1 MKPEAIHPVPQ
12 LRPAAISVRQPAHAP
27 VEISVVAPVHNEA
40 PGLAEFFARLI
51 PVLDGL
57 GTSYEI
63 ICVDDGSSDDSLE
76 RLLELR
82 EPIPALKVLSL
93 SRNFGKDV
101 AVSAGFDYARG
112 AAVVPI
118 DAELQDSP
126 ELIGRMVAKW
136 REGYDVVYATRGR
149 RAGESWFRRIT
160 ARYFYRVLDRITDIP
175 IPHDTGDFRLLDRR
189 VVDVLVRLP
198 ERTRF
203 MKGLFAW
210 VGFKQVE
217 LLAAVEFCAR
227 CHHVVQLASAQGLE
241 LCRLR
246 DRALFVSVR
255 GFSRRSENNSRR
267 RRPRLY
273 IADGGGAVLRRR
285 ATYHARHHR
294 RVHGAHVQRSEGPS
308 ALPRARRLGL
318 RRPVA
323 RDGPATLSADG
334 RGRRYA
340 LVVRLAPRDLRAHD
354 RAAQLATLRR
364 DSRARLRHGRK
375 FRDAGASRQALR
387 DGFRRNGATL
397 RGLTRDGRTRSR
409 PSPGSHPV
417 R

>member
-12 LRPAAISVRQPAHAP
+12 PRPAAISVRQPAHAP

-118 DAELQDSP
+118 DADLQDSP

-210 VGFKQVE
+210 VGFKQTALMFDREPRHTGASKWSYWRLWNFALDAITSFSSLPLRVWSYAGFVIA
-217 LLAAVEFCAR
+217 LFSFLYAVFLAGLKIIRGVDVPGYISLMVVVLFFGG
-227 CHHVVQLASAQGLE
+227 VQLITLGIIGEYMARMYNEVKG
-241 LCRLR
+241 
-246 DRALFVSVR
+246 
-255 GFSRRSENNSRR
+255 
-267 RRPRLY
+267 RPLY
-273 IADGGGAVLRRR
+273 
-285 ATYHARHHR
+285 
-294 RVHGAHVQRSEGPS
+294 
-308 ALPRARRLGL
+308 
-318 RRPVA
+318 
-323 RDGPATLSADG
+323 
-334 RGRRYA
+334 
-340 LVVRLAPRDLRAHD
+340 LV
-354 RAAQLATLRR
+354 
-364 DSRARLRHGRK
+364 
-375 FRDAGASRQALR
+375 RDAW
-387 DGFRRNGATL
+387 GF
-397 RGLTRDGRTRSR
+397 DDK
-409 PSPGSHPV
+409 
-417 R
+417 

>member
-1 MKPEAIHPVPQ
+1 MKQEAIHPVPQ

-82 EPIPALKVLSL
+82 ERVPALKVLSL

-118 DAELQDSP
+118 DADLQDSP

-210 VGFKQVE
+210 VGFKQTALMFDREPRHAGTSKWSYWRLWNFALDAITSFSSLPLRVWSYAGFVIA
-217 LLAAVEFCAR
+217 LFSFLYAVFLAGLKIIRGVDVPGYISLMVVVLFFGG
-227 CHHVVQLASAQGLE
+227 VQLITLGIIGEYMARMYNEVKG
-241 LCRLR
+241 
-246 DRALFVSVR
+246 
-255 GFSRRSENNSRR
+255 
-267 RRPRLY
+267 RPLY
-273 IADGGGAVLRRR
+273 
-285 ATYHARHHR
+285 
-294 RVHGAHVQRSEGPS
+294 
-308 ALPRARRLGL
+308 
-318 RRPVA
+318 
-323 RDGPATLSADG
+323 
-334 RGRRYA
+334 
-340 LVVRLAPRDLRAHD
+340 LV
-354 RAAQLATLRR
+354 
-364 DSRARLRHGRK
+364 
-375 FRDAGASRQALR
+375 RDAW
-387 DGFRRNGATL
+387 GF
-397 RGLTRDGRTRSR
+397 DDQ
-409 PSPGSHPV
+409 
-417 R
+417 

>member
-1 MKPEAIHPVPQ
+1 MPRRGEPMKPEAIHPVSQ

-82 EPIPALKVLSL
+82 DRMPALKVLSL

-101 AVSAGFDYARG
+101 AISAGFDYARG

-118 DAELQDSP
+118 DADLQDPP
-126 ELIGRMVAKW
+126 ELIERMVAKW

-149 RAGESWFRRIT
+149 RAGESWFKRMT

-210 VGFKQVE
+210 VGFKQTALMFDREPRHTGTSKWSYWRLWNFALDAITSFSSLPLRVWSYAGFVIA
-217 LLAAVEFCAR
+217 LFSFLYAVFLAGLKIIRGVDVPGYISLMVVVLFFGG
-227 CHHVVQLASAQGLE
+227 VQLITLGIIGEYMARMYNEVKGRPLY
-241 LCRLR
+241 L
-246 DRALFVSVR
+246 VSDAW
-255 GFSRRSENNSRR
+255 GF
-267 RRPRLY
+267 
-273 IADGGGAVLRRR
+273 D
-285 ATYHARHHR
+285 
-294 RVHGAHVQRSEGPS
+294 
-308 ALPRARRLGL
+308 
-318 RRPVA
+318 
-323 RDGPATLSADG
+323 D
-334 RGRRYA
+334 
-340 LVVRLAPRDLRAHD
+340 
-354 RAAQLATLRR
+354 
-364 DSRARLRHGRK
+364 K
-375 FRDAGASRQALR
+375 
-387 DGFRRNGATL
+387 
-397 RGLTRDGRTRSR
+397 
-409 PSPGSHPV
+409 
-417 R
+417 

>member
-118 DAELQDSP
+118 DADLQDSP

-210 VGFKQVE
+210 VGFKQTALMFDREPRHTGASKWSYWRLWNFALDAITSFSSLPLRVWSYAGFVIA
-217 LLAAVEFCAR
+217 LFSFLYAVFLAGLKIIRGVDVPGYISLMVVVLFFGG
-227 CHHVVQLASAQGLE
+227 VQLITLGIIGEYMARMYNEVKG
-241 LCRLR
+241 
-246 DRALFVSVR
+246 
-255 GFSRRSENNSRR
+255 
-267 RRPRLY
+267 RPLY
-273 IADGGGAVLRRR
+273 
-285 ATYHARHHR
+285 
-294 RVHGAHVQRSEGPS
+294 
-308 ALPRARRLGL
+308 
-318 RRPVA
+318 
-323 RDGPATLSADG
+323 
-334 RGRRYA
+334 
-340 LVVRLAPRDLRAHD
+340 LV
-354 RAAQLATLRR
+354 
-364 DSRARLRHGRK
+364 
-375 FRDAGASRQALR
+375 RDAW
-387 DGFRRNGATL
+387 GF
-397 RGLTRDGRTRSR
+397 DDQ
-409 PSPGSHPV
+409 
-417 R
+417 

>member
-40 PGLAEFFARLI
+40 LGLAEFFARLI

-82 EPIPALKVLSL
+82 ERMPALKVLSL

-118 DAELQDSP
+118 DADLQDSP
-126 ELIGRMVAKW
+126 ELIERMVAKW
-136 REGYDVVYATRGR
+136 REVYDVVYATRGR
-149 RAGESWFRRIT
+149 RAGESWFKRMT

-210 VGFKQVE
+210 VGFKQTA
-217 LLAAVEFCAR
+217 LMF
-227 CHHVVQLASAQGLE
+227 
-241 LCRLR
+241 
-246 DRALFVSVR
+246 DR
-255 GFSRRSENNSRR
+255 E
-267 RRPRLY
+267 PR
-273 IADGGGAVLRRR
+273 
-285 ATYHARHHR
+285 H
-294 RVHGAHVQRSEGPS
+294 
-308 ALPRARRLGL
+308 
-318 RRPVA
+318 
-323 RDGPATLSADG
+323 
-334 RGRRYA
+334 
-340 LVVRLAPRDLRAHD
+340 
-354 RAAQLATLRR
+354 
-364 DSRARLRHGRK
+364 
-375 FRDAGASRQALR
+375 AGASKWSYWRLWNFALDAITSFSSLPLRVWSYVGVVIALFSFLYAVFLAGLKIIRGVDVPGYISLMVVVLFFGGVQLITLGIIGEYMARMYNEVKGRPLYLVR
-387 DGFRRNGATL
+387 DAWGF
-397 RGLTRDGRTRSR
+397 DDK
-409 PSPGSHPV
+409 
-417 R
+417 

>member
-40 PGLAEFFARLI
+40 PGLAGFFARLI

-82 EPIPALKVLSL
+82 ERMPALKVLSL

-118 DAELQDSP
+118 DADLQDSP
-126 ELIGRMVAKW
+126 ELIERMVAKW

-149 RAGESWFRRIT
+149 RAGESWFKRMT

-210 VGFKQVE
+210 VGFKQTALMFDREPRHTGTSKWSYWRLWNFALDAITSFSSLPLRVWSYAGFVIA
-217 LLAAVEFCAR
+217 LFSFLYAVFLAGLKIIRGVDVPGYISLMVVVLFFGG
-227 CHHVVQLASAQGLE
+227 VQLITLGIIGEYMARMYNEVKG
-241 LCRLR
+241 
-246 DRALFVSVR
+246 
-255 GFSRRSENNSRR
+255 
-267 RRPRLY
+267 RPLY
-273 IADGGGAVLRRR
+273 
-285 ATYHARHHR
+285 
-294 RVHGAHVQRSEGPS
+294 
-308 ALPRARRLGL
+308 
-318 RRPVA
+318 
-323 RDGPATLSADG
+323 
-334 RGRRYA
+334 
-340 LVVRLAPRDLRAHD
+340 LV
-354 RAAQLATLRR
+354 
-364 DSRARLRHGRK
+364 
-375 FRDAGASRQALR
+375 RDAW
-387 DGFRRNGATL
+387 GF
-397 RGLTRDGRTRSR
+397 DDK
-409 PSPGSHPV
+409 
-417 R
+417 